1 MGILKTTISGT
12 PRRNNHAQVVNEV
25 GRMIV
30 NGSFKTGET
39 LPNDAEL
46 EKRFNVSRTVLRE
59 AMKTL
64 SAKGLIVAR
73 ARIGT
78 RVTDPSEWN
87 FFDKDVLEW
96 QLDAGFD
103 RSFIIHLTDIR
114 LSLEPFAAQLAATHI
129 TEDDIATLAKC
140 CLDMEQATGNEA
152 YALADLSFHQVLLRA
167 SGNPFMFSI
176 GNIIEAA
183 LANTFQI
190 SGPTDDPAHQ
200 SGSVAA
206 HRHIATAV
214 SSGDGNAAASAM
226 RDVIMLGRDRV
237 LDAIESKSIL
247 GS

>member
-1 MGILKTTISGT
+1 M
-12 PRRNNHAQVVNEV
+12 E
-25 GRMIV
+25 
-30 NGSFKTGET
+30 
-39 LPNDAEL
+39 
-46 EKRFNVSRTVLRE
+46 
-59 AMKTL
+59 
-64 SAKGLIVAR
+64 
-73 ARIGT
+73 
-78 RVTDPSEWN
+78 

-129 TEDDIATLAKC
+129 TKDDIASLENC

-214 SSGDGNAAASAM
+214 SRGDGNAAASAM